1 MNGGGEV
8 EVRNGKLARFYG
20 YRDSFNEHNV
30 WVEVPKRGTQILSI
44 DLEEQRADGCL
55 E

>member
-8 EVRNGKLARFYG
+8 EVRSGKLARFYG
-20 YRDSFNEHNV
+20 YRDSFNEHNI

-44 DLEEQRADGCL
+44 DLEQRADGCL